1 MAAQAASWPIGIC
14 GPARSAVGSNRG
26 SIKPRPRVHG
36 RARLRTPDKMATH
49 PTPREPTRTAHP
61 HAHTHMHGSQ
71 HTARNGAV
79 ERTDDRVVDLGRV
92 LLRLVRRLDG
102 VLHHP
107 PEQPAQ
113 EPIWLWQVVIQL
125 LRIVADLGRQVA
137 RPEVHGEHALLRPV
151 RRAGGP
157 A

>member
-1 MAAQAASWPIGIC
+1 
-14 GPARSAVGSNRG
+14 
-26 SIKPRPRVHG
+26 
-36 RARLRTPDKMATH
+36 
-49 PTPREPTRTAHP
+49 
-61 HAHTHMHGSQ
+61 MHGSQ